1 MIVVP
6 LPTAVMSSF
15 SSSCP
20 RDSALFIDT
29 FLSSISSLSSHHLQT
44 LLKTFITTI
53 HQLTTSSTIP
63 SKSPSPRP
71 PTNNTFVS
79 LPPSS
84 VSTTPL
90 LTIYHSKTK
99 LPIIRILSS
108 TSLKKPKHHAASSP
122 SSPSSSSSSS
132 SSSISSP
139 SACDPMIIDDTAAA
153 AATDSVHPPPPS
165 SSFSTK

>member
-1 MIVVP
+1 
-6 LPTAVMSSF
+6 MSSF

-53 HQLTTSSTIP
+53 HQLTYS
-63 SKSPSPRP
+63 SKSPSRP
-71 PTNNTFVS
+71 LPQTTTNKTFVS
-79 LPPSS
+79 LPPATVTSS
-84 VSTTPL
+84 ASTPY

-108 TSLKKPKHHAASSP
+108 TSLKKPKYHAASSP
-122 SSPSSSSSSS
+122 SSPSSLSSSSS
-132 SSSISSP
+132 S
-139 SACDPMIIDDTAAA
+139 
-153 AATDSVHPPPPS
+153 
-165 SSFSTK
+165 